1 MTAGLVAYKL
11 CDRQYDCETCAFD
24 AVLSGHSRSVGIPL
38 SRAPSVRWEFP
49 PDRQYHAS
57 HGWAQVIDEA
67 RVRYGIDVF
76 AVRLLERATT
86 VVLPAVR
93 SSLQCGLPACW
104 VLELGNVV
112 SLAAPVSGT
121 VCRVNEEVQDNP
133 ALVATSPYDEGWL
146 LELQPEGEREHWQ
159 SGLLSA
165 EAIQQRTSIQMDE
178 LRQVSLDANVGPTL
192 SNGGEPIEDLR
203 LLLGTERY
211 HDVVRKMLS

>member
-1 MTAGLVAYKL
+1 
-11 CDRQYDCETCAFD
+11 
-24 AVLSGHSRSVGIPL
+24 
-38 SRAPSVRWEFP
+38 
-49 PDRQYHAS
+49 
-57 HGWAQVIDEA
+57 
-67 RVRYGIDVF
+67 
-76 AVRLLERATT
+76 
-86 VVLPAVR
+86 
-93 SSLQCGLPACW
+93 
-104 VLELGNVV
+104 LELGNVV